1 VLSLRSFISSGALV
15 IIPMTT
21 SAYGQSDQFNGSHP
35 AVVHFRLYSPRR
47 HLIGNYGSTLLPDGL
62 HFFHHLL
69 TYFTVLMLIIACTS
83 FPLKTVSSSFSNIT
97 CELAKLFGCHV
108 PKCGNR
114 LAADKCPHSKEKQDD
129 TTDGGHG

>member
-1 VLSLRSFISSGALV
+1 MGSQTNSTALTLRLFILDC
-15 IIPMTT
+15 IPR
-21 SAYGQSDQFNGSHP
+21 
-35 AVVHFRLYSPRR
+35 VV

-97 CELAKLFGCHV
+97 CELAKLFGCRV
-108 PKCGNR
+108 PKSGNR

-129 TTDGGHG
+129 TTDGRHD